1 MISAQSLAKNFTI
14 QTIGKV
20 LSILL
25 GLVTIAIITR
35 ALGTEQFGEYTTIAT
50 YLQFFGILVDFGLTL
65 TLLVMISEN
74 GANEEKIVGNFLGL
88 RLVSGF
94 FLFALAPIII
104 LAFPYSS
111 TIKQAV
117 LFGAFAYFLM
127 GGASLLVGVFQ
138 KHEAMWR
145 AALGELINRL
155 VLLITIA
162 ILAWFQFGV
171 VAFVAAAILANAVWF
186 WLMIR
191 FAKPFI
197 LIRPK
202 FELPVWKDIIG
213 RSWPIAVSI
222 IFNLMY
228 LKGDILILSLFRS
241 QTEVGLY
248 GVAYRIID
256 ILTVL
261 PMMFMGLLLPSL
273 THAWTNGH
281 HDQFRSRLSHTFDIF
296 MIAVIPI
303 IAGAQILG
311 TELITFIAGP
321 GYEQGGDILK
331 VLILAVF
338 GVFIGTLFGHLVVAL
353 NKQRTMI
360 FGYATAATLSLVGY
374 FYLIP
379 KYGMYGAAWMT
390 VFSEV
395 FIAIVTFVV
404 VYKTSKALPH
414 LGVFLKSVFAALL
427 MSGFILVLPSM
438 HVALDILFGALI
450 YFVAM
455 VAIGGIKW
463 EDLKLMVP
471 GRFKKSV

>member
-1 MISAQSLAKNFTI
+1 M
-14 QTIGKV
+14 
-20 LSILL
+20 
-25 GLVTIAIITR
+25 
-35 ALGTEQFGEYTTIAT
+35 
-50 YLQFFGILVDFGLTL
+50 
-65 TLLVMISEN
+65 
-74 GANEEKIVGNFLGL
+74 
-88 RLVSGF
+88 
-94 FLFALAPIII
+94 
-104 LAFPYSS
+104 
-111 TIKQAV
+111 
-117 LFGAFAYFLM
+117 
-127 GGASLLVGVFQ
+127 
-138 KHEAMWR
+138 
-145 AALGELINRL
+145 
-155 VLLITIA
+155 
-162 ILAWFQFGV
+162 
-171 VAFVAAAILANAVWF
+171 
-186 WLMIR
+186 
-191 FAKPFI
+191 
-197 LIRPK
+197 
-202 FELPVWKDIIG
+202 
-213 RSWPIAVSI
+213 
-222 IFNLMY
+222 
-228 LKGDILILSLFRS
+228 
-241 QTEVGLY
+241 
-248 GVAYRIID
+248 
-256 ILTVL
+256 
-261 PMMFMGLLLPSL
+261 
-273 THAWTNGH
+273 
-281 HDQFRSRLSHTFDIF
+281 
-296 MIAVIPI
+296 
-303 IAGAQILG
+303 
-311 TELITFIAGP
+311 
-321 GYEQGGDILK
+321 K